1 MRADADTAT
10 TGAAASEAS
19 VSSSR
24 PPTPRPPA
32 SGRVARNRARRSD
45 EFLRAALAIVVD
57 QGFEALTMAR
67 LAQEVDTAIGSVYR
81 YYASKDHLLLA
92 VQTSAVEKLTATFA
106 ASVPPVVEA
115 VIERLPEEDRH
126 LVELA
131 VSGRWFVATA
141 DVLPEEVRLFQM
153 VSARRTSALAPGGG
167 DSLIPTVLGFLAPIV
182 ERIDAATAAGTI
194 TDGVALGRAVLW
206 LTALGGVLEADDLE
220 HYLPAVLGGGRL
232 ARQLSLDLLTGWG
245 ADPAGLA
252 RVDAAVDAV
261 AATGP
266 LVRAPEG

>member
-115 VIERLPEEDRH
+115 VSERLPEEDRH
-126 LVELA
+126 LV
-131 VSGRWFVATA
+131 
-141 DVLPEEVRLFQM
+141 
-153 VSARRTSALAPGGG
+153 
-167 DSLIPTVLGFLAPIV
+167 
-182 ERIDAATAAGTI
+182 
-194 TDGVALGRAVLW
+194 
-206 LTALGGVLEADDLE
+206 E

>member
-10 TGAAASEAS
+10 TGAAASNPH
-19 VSSSR
+19 
-24 PPTPRPPA
+24 PPP
-32 SGRVARNRARRSD
+32 SDRVARNRARRSD

-106 ASVPPVVEA
+106 ASVPPMVEA
-115 VIERLPEEDRH
+115 VSERLPEEDRH
-126 LVELA
+126 LVGLA
-131 VSGRWFVATA
+131 VLGRWFVATA
-141 DVLPEEVRLFQM
+141 DVLPEEVRLLQM

-167 DSLIPTVLGFLAPIV
+167 DSLIPTVLGFLAPVV
-182 ERIDAATAAGTI
+182 ERIEAATAAGTL
-194 TDGVALGRAVLW
+194 TDGAALGRAVLW

-220 HYLPAVLGGGRL
+220 RYLPDVLGGGRL
-232 ARQLSLDLLTGWG
+232 ARQLSLDLLAGWG

-261 AATGP
+261 AATRP
-266 LVRAPEG
+266 LVRVPEG